1 MRTRGAP
8 ILHAVDAQ
16 PAAARRQA
24 GAGLVEVLVAVVVLS
39 IGLLGIAGMQ
49 LASLRSNHSA
59 WMRSEATVRAYDI
72 MERMRTNRDQALA
85 GGYDIALGAAAPSG
99 STPRDLDLQE
109 WKQDL
114 AVLPSGDG
122 AVARTVAAGSTL
134 LTVTIQWDDSRG
146 QLAPQQFVTVGE
158 L

>member
-1 MRTRGAP
+1 MC
-8 ILHAVDAQ
+8 AVDAR
-16 PAAARRQA
+16 PNAAHRQA
-24 GAGLVEVLVAVVVLS
+24 GASLVEVLVAVVVLS
-39 IGLLGIAGMQ
+39 VGLLGIAGMQ
-49 LASLRSNHSA
+49 LVSLRNNHSA
-59 WMRSEATVRAYDI
+59 WLRSEATMRAYDV
-72 MERMRTNRDQALA
+72 MERMRANRDQALA

-114 AVLPSGDG
+114 SVLPSGDG
-122 AVARTVAAGSTL
+122 AVARTVAAGQTL
-134 LTVTIQWDDSRG
+134 FTVTVQWDDSRG